1 MRHSTIFI
9 AFLLKKFYLAFA
21 KVLHSTIYL
30 LLLHSGS
37 TKFLGQRLIWKTW
50 APLRVKIFLWL
61 AFRRR
66 HWTAD
71 CRARHG
77 LAREQCYL
85 CDQATETIDHIIA
98 CCPYTREVWHHI
110 CQALGR
116 QLPPATPTI
125 HTFWRRLRSLWT
137 GQQQQGLDTYFS
149 SSRLYRGQSGR
160 KRMLDASRMPTPR

>member
-1 MRHSTIFI
+1 M
-9 AFLLKKFYLAFA
+9 
-21 KVLHSTIYL
+21 
-30 LLLHSGS
+30 
-37 TKFLGQRLIWKTW
+37 IWKTW

-77 LAREQCYL
+77 LDAREQCYL

-137 GQQQQGLDTYFS
+137 GQHHGEPADAGDQGRDRYLD
-149 SSRLYRGQSGR
+149 SGR
-160 KRMLDASRMPTPR
+160 GTWPRVFGDMGSAIQLSWLSPSRCSLLNLEPA

>member
-1 MRHSTIFI
+1 M
-9 AFLLKKFYLAFA
+9 
-21 KVLHSTIYL
+21 
-30 LLLHSGS
+30 
-37 TKFLGQRLIWKTW
+37 WKTW

-77 LAREQCYL
+77 LDAREQCYL

-137 GQQQQGLDTYFS
+137 GQQQQGLDTFFALVSWTIWKEKNARCFQDAYTTVSQLMPVIKAETDTWIQAGAHGLEYLATRAMLFS
-149 SSRLYRGQSGR
+149 CHGCHLQ
-160 KRMLDASRMPTPR
+160 DVAF